1 MRMMNTLREERYII
15 IIIIIGKWDEKKNN
29 EREAN
34 ENGDNKYTR
43 ETRKMRDIWMNVC
56 MSST

>member
-1 MRMMNTLREERYII
+1 MRMMNTLREERY

-43 ETRKMRDIWMNVC
+43 ETGKMRDIWMNVC
-56 MSST
+56 MSSTKK